1 MLQTPNQSGACL
13 WRVPTYNRRLVTA
26 SVTRVI
32 DNVVVL
38 SRIANALFTSFKKVG
53 TRFKRA
59 AEWVPTLAGIIPKL
73 KCNVNCKHPRNLV
86 LACGEYLLTIED
98 KLQRL

>member
-1 MLQTPNQSGACL
+1 MLQTPTQSGACL

-59 AEWVPTLAGIIPKL
+59 PDDRPILVLPVASTYLQTKIS
-73 KCNVNCKHPRNLV
+73 CNVCDAGN
-86 LACGEYLLTIED
+86 
-98 KLQRL
+98 